1 MADSWC
7 DVTYIGATH
16 VTIVTSSNGDHGKK
30 RELPIAHKRQP
41 PTCKSALSAVS
52 VAKGAL
58 SPTGS
63 ALARTGLSPLTNR
76 NWVIPVEYSCFLH
89 PPFLA
94 KIGYIP

>member
-30 RELPIAHKRQP
+30 RELPIAHKRQR

-52 VAKGAL
+52 VAKGAV
-58 SPTGS
+58 
-63 ALARTGLSPLTNR
+63 R
-76 NWVIPVEYSCFLH
+76 NVPHLPDDHGNGREL
-89 PPFLA
+89 PNA
-94 KIGYIP
+94 KVRWKNLESTKT